1 MKDICEKLV
10 LEFVADECGTV
21 YRIFELEDIE
31 VYVAKSCK
39 IKNINIITTLKNLDE
54 KNFVSVKYIDSVN
67 VCVCLTEQGKQI
79 IKNQTSDFEK
89 LRKNHKKNGFLLF
102 FVLFFAFFGA
112 FLGTIICNLL
122 FLYVR

>member
-10 LEFVADECGTV
+10 LEFIADECGTV

-31 VYVAKSCK
+31 AYV
-39 IKNINIITTLKNLDE
+39 IKNCKNKNVNIVTTLKNLDE
-54 KNFVSVKYIDSVN
+54 KNLVSVKYIDNIN

-79 IKNQTSDFEK
+79 IKNQTSEFEK
-89 LRKNHKKNGFLLF
+89 LRKNHKKYSFLLF

-112 FLGTIICNLL
+112 FLGTIICNLI